1 MSPLVS
7 VLFPSPG
14 AAWATGQH
22 QRHLCGGANGQQ
34 SQPEHGA
41 DRSRSQSPVRGDCS
55 PQPRGGGGLV
65 QEQSKDEE
73 TGVIRAILI
82 SKNRHKKYIYGI
94 HYYPSTYVAAAAT
107 EATVAATSWTHI
119 SERRRCQIVIWERNP
134 KLSQTDTRHSG
145 GSIVYLSNLLK

>member
-41 DRSRSQSPVRGDCS
+41 DRSRGQSPVRGDCS

-65 QEQSKDEE
+65 QEQSKDVE
-73 TGVIRAILI
+73 TGVITAILI
-82 SKNRHKKYIYGI
+82 SKNRHKKLYTVSIII
-94 HYYPSTYVAAAAT
+94 HQPTVLLLQQRQQLLQPPELTSLNEGGVKLLFESEIQNCPKQTHDTVEEVSST
-107 EATVAATSWTHI
+107 
-119 SERRRCQIVIWERNP
+119 
-134 KLSQTDTRHSG
+134 
-145 GSIVYLSNLLK
+145 